1 MKNIVCLREM
11 DEIHCDNAVG
21 VSSGKKGNKSLNETD
36 EEIGGGDESGEE
48 GIERELDED
57 LDD

>member
-1 MKNIVCLREM
+1 M

-21 VSSGKKGNKSLNETD
+21 VSYGKKGNKSLNETD